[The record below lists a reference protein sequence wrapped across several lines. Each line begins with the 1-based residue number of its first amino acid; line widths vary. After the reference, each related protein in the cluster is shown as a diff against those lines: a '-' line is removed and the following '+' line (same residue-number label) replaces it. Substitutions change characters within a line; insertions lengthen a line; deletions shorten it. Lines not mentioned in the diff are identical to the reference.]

1 MGLFRGRV
9 LPIRYRCARRYAE
22 LAVTA
27 KSGGEDSQHRTA
39 ILPRLRL
46 RGVSSWPHAT
56 PPPIGGWCVCH
67 PSMESRAEQSV
78 ALTDQIRD
86 NGYYY
91 VFRKHDLNR
100 HAPDI
105 MAAFIQTTSH
115 VSTIRCRNHSASCCS
130 EHAPA
135 ATSSMT
141 LTASTGSKC
150 NT

>member
-1 MGLFRGRV
+1 MPRWPLR
-9 LPIRYRCARRYAE
+9 LI
-22 LAVTA
+22 AVCE
-27 KSGGEDSQHRTA
+27 GSQHRTA

-46 RGVSSWPHAT
+46 RWVSSWPHAT

-67 PSMESRAEQSV
+67 PSVESRAEQSV
-78 ALTDQIRD
+78 ALTDQIRE

-105 MAAFIQTTSH
+105 MADFIQTTSH